1 MVLESLI
8 TPKKAEKEW
17 WELFLIGFLYAGV
30 AIFLALW
37 IFEQYASLVM
47 VFLTVTAAV
56 PLMYNTMRYE
66 EHEDCVFKKESQRLI
81 HHTKIL
87 RFLIFLFLGFVLAYT
102 LAYVF
107 MPSDMVEKTFSA
119 QTQTI
124 NSINS
129 QISGDFTADLQIFGR
144 VFFNNIKVLLFC
156 IFFAFF
162 YGAGAIFIL
171 TWNASVISAAIG
183 NVIRSNIAIY
193 AKDFGL
199 TSLWTYFSIFSVGI
213 LRYMIH
219 GIPEILGYFIGGIA
233 GGVISVA
240 MINHDFS
247 TINFKKVLIDSISLI
262 ILAVFILVIA
272 ALMEV
277 FLTPLL
283 F

>member
-1 MVLESLI
+1 
-8 TPKKAEKEW
+8 
-17 WELFLIGFLYAGV
+17 LYSAV

-56 PLMYNTMRYE
+56 PLMYNTMKYE
-66 EHEDCVFKKESQRLI
+66 EHEDCVFNKESERLW
-81 HHTKIL
+81 HHAKIL

-107 MPSDMVEKTFSA
+107 FPSDLVEKTFST
-119 QTQTI
+119 QMQTI
-124 NSINS
+124 HSINS
-129 QISGDFTADLQIFGR
+129 KVSGGFTADLQIFEKI
-144 VFFNNIKVLLFC
+144 FLNNIKVLLFS

-183 NVIRSNIAIY
+183 NIIRSNIAVY
-193 AKDFGL
+193 AKDIGF

-233 GGVISVA
+233 GSVISVA
-240 MINHDFS
+240 MINHDFA
-247 TINFKKVLIDSISLI
+247 TIKFKKVLTDSIYLI
-262 ILAVFILVIA
+262 VLAVFILVIA